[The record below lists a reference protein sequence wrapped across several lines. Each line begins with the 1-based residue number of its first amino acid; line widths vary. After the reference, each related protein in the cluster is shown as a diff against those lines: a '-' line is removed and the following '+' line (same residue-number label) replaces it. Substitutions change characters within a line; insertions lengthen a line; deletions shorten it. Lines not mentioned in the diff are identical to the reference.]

1 VSLQRILLCLALV
14 VVCALCFPRGPVIGD
29 EWLPITS
36 EELKMTSEPKAPGAP
51 AIYLYRQVDR
61 DDKSTASSEY
71 NYLRIKILTEE
82 GRKYANIEIPFVKG
96 SYNVNG
102 INART
107 IHPDGSIVRFDGK
120 VYENTI
126 VKSKTGKYLA
136 KTFSMPEATV
146 GSIIEYHFNYS
157 FEDYSLF
164 DSRWLLSEELFT
176 RYAKFSLKPFLGEGW
191 SVQWVAPAGLPTD
204 TQQAKEGPDHI
215 IRMDASNIPAF
226 QAEDFMPP
234 ENELKFRVN
243 FIYREG
249 VAEMNPD
256 KYWANFGKKKNAQ
269 AEDFINKHKA
279 MEQAVSQIV
288 SPNDPPLVKLQK
300 IYTRSQQIRNLSY
313 EVEKTEQQEKREKI
327 KVASN
332 VEELWKNQYGYG
344 YYITWLFLGLARAA
358 GFEAYPCLV
367 SGRSEYFF
375 RKDRLNSNEL
385 DANVVLVKVDGK
397 DIYFDPGAEFTPFGL
412 LPWME
417 SGVVGMK
424 LDKEG
429 GKWINTVLPD
439 SDASRIERK
448 GDLRLSDDGTLE
460 GTLSFTWTGLA
471 AMSRR
476 VSERNEDDAARK
488 KYLEDEVKGSI
499 PIGSEVEL
507 TNQPVWKGSDSPLH
521 AEFTLKV
528 PGFASAAGRKALL
541 SASLFSADEQHMF
554 EHAERVHAVYFE
566 YPFKK
571 VDDVTIELPLAWKT
585 SSLPKP
591 VDQDARA
598 VAYKLSVEDN
608 KGQLHLHRELRSDV
622 MMVPKDSYT
631 VLRGF
636 YQLVR
641 SQDEQQIVVLPGGT
655 TASQ

>member
-1 VSLQRILLCLALV
+1 L
-14 VVCALCFPRGPVIGD
+14 
-29 EWLPITS
+29 
-36 EELKMTSEPKAPGAP
+36 
-51 AIYLYRQVDR
+51 
-61 DDKSTASSEY
+61 
-71 NYLRIKILTEE
+71 
-82 GRKYANIEIPFVKG
+82 NII
-96 SYNVNG
+96 
-102 INART
+102 
-107 IHPDGSIVRFDGK
+107 
-120 VYENTI
+120 
-126 VKSKTGKYLA
+126 
-136 KTFSMPEATV
+136 
-146 GSIIEYHFNYS
+146 FNYS

-164 DSRWLLSEELFT
+164 NSRWLLSEDLFT
-176 RYAKFSLKPFLGEGW
+176 RYAKFSLKPYLGEGW
-191 SVQWVAPAGLPTD
+191 TVQWVSPAGLPTE
-204 TQQAKEGPDHI
+204 TQPAKEGPDHVV
-215 IRMDASNIPAF
+215 RMEARNIPAF
-226 QAEDFMPP
+226 QTEDFMPP
-234 ENELKFRVN
+234 ENELKFRVD

-249 VAEMNPD
+249 VVEMNAD
-256 KYWANFGKKKNAQ
+256 KYWAGFGKKQNGL
-269 AEDFINKHKA
+269 AEDFINKRKA
-279 MEQAVSQIV
+279 MEQSVSQIV
-288 SPNDPPLVKLQK
+288 SPNDPPMVKLQK
-300 IYTRSQQIRNLSY
+300 IYSRTQQIRNLSY
-313 EVEKTEQQEKREKI
+313 EVEKTEQQQKREKI

-375 RKDRLNSNEL
+375 RKDRLNAKEL

-397 DIYFDPGAEFTPFGL
+397 DMY
-412 LPWME
+412 
-417 SGVVGMK
+417 SGVIGLK

-429 GKWINTVLPD
+429 GKWINTVFPD
-439 SDASRIERK
+439 SDTSRIERK

-460 GTLSFTWTGLA
+460 GTLSFAWTGLA

-476 VSERNEDDAARK
+476 VSERNEDDATRK

-507 TNQPVWKGSDSPLH
+507 TNQLVWRSSDSPLK
-521 AEFTLKV
+521 AEFTLKA

-541 SASLFSADEQHMF
+541 PASLFSADEQHMF

-566 YPFKK
+566 YPYKK
-571 VDDVTIELPLAWKT
+571 IDDLTIELPLSWKT
-585 SSLPKP
+585 ATLPKP
-591 VDQDARA
+591 VDQDAKA

-622 MMVPKDSYT
+622 MMVPKDSYLI
-631 VLRGF
+631 LRGF